1 MIRKSGS
8 KAREEKK
15 TGKMIEARVTERTG
29 KTIGAGATK
38 RIEETKETGN
48 K

>member
-1 MIRKSGS
+1 
-8 KAREEKK
+8 
-15 TGKMIEARVTERTG
+15 MIEARVTERTG